1 MKFSRMKQVDI
12 RPNMTTVELLDAMKN
27 GGFTCRK
34 VALATDLLE
43 QMIQDDGC
51 TLFVGLAG
59 ALIPGG
65 MRKILRIMIEK
76 NMVNCIVT
84 TGANISHDLLETSG
98 GSHYHGSEHLNDDK
112 LNEMQMSRIFS
123 TLIPYESFVK
133 FEAMAQKILKNIPD
147 QRMSSQQFLFEL
159 GRYVD
164 DPQSIVRAAFLKKVP
179 IFSPS
184 FVDSMLGVQAW
195 LFSQTTPFYIDVLK
209 DHSEFT
215 KIVYETERMGALF
228 LGGGVPKHFI
238 MNGSQL
244 HSGLSYAIQITM
256 DRPEHGGVSGASVKE
271 AISWGKVASKAK
283 WIDITSDVTLVL
295 PLMVSGV
302 LSRLQDRW
310 NE

>member
-1 MKFSRMKQVDI
+1 MKFKRMNQVDI
-12 RPNMTTVELLDAMKN
+12 HPNMTTVELLASMKN

-34 VALATDLLE
+34 VGLATDLLE
-43 QMIQDDGC
+43 QMIVDDSC
-51 TLFVGLAG
+51 TVFLGLAG

-65 MRKILRIMIEK
+65 MRNILRTMIEK

-98 GSHYHGSEHLNDDK
+98 GSHHHGSEHLSDEK
-112 LNEMQMSRIFS
+112 LREMEISRIFS

-133 FEAMAQKILKNIPD
+133 FETLIQKILKKIPN
-147 QRMSSQQFLFEL
+147 QRMSSNQFLHEL
-159 GRYVD
+159 GRYVN

-184 FVDSMLGVQAW
+184 FVDSMLGVQSW
-195 LFSQTTPFYIDVLK
+195 LFSQTTPFFIDVLA
-209 DHSEFT
+209 DHSEFS
-215 KIVYETERMGALF
+215 KIIFETESMGALF

-244 HSGLSYAIQITM
+244 HNGLSYVIQITM

-271 AISWGKVASKAK
+271 AVSWGKVASKAK
-283 WIDITSDVTLVL
+283 WIDVMSDVTLVL
-295 PLMVSGV
+295 PLMISGV
-302 LSRLQDRW
+302 LSRLSD
-310 NE
+310 

>member
-1 MKFSRMKQVDI
+1 MKFKRMNQVDI
-12 RPNMTTVELLDAMKN
+12 HPNMTTVELLASMKN

-34 VALATDLLE
+34 AALATDLLE
-43 QMIQDDGC
+43 EMIVDDSC
-51 TLFVGLAG
+51 TVFLGLAG

-65 MRKILRIMIEK
+65 MRNILRTMIEK

-98 GSHYHGSEHLNDDK
+98 GSHHHGSEHLSDEK
-112 LNEMQMSRIFS
+112 LREMEISRIFS

-133 FEAMAQKILKNIPD
+133 FETLIQKILKKIPN
-147 QRMSSQQFLFEL
+147 QRMSSNQFLHEL
-159 GRYVD
+159 GRYVN

-184 FVDSMLGVQAW
+184 FADSMLGVQSW
-195 LFSQTTPFYIDVLK
+195 LFSQTTPFFIDVLT
-209 DHSEFT
+209 DHSEFS
-215 KIVYETERMGALF
+215 KIIFKTERMGALF

-244 HSGLSYAIQITM
+244 HNGLSYVIQITM

-271 AISWGKVASKAK
+271 AVSWGKVASKAK
-283 WIDITSDVTLVL
+283 WIDVMSDVTLVL
-295 PLMVSGV
+295 PLMISGV
-302 LSRLQDRW
+302 LSRLSD
-310 NE
+310 

>member
-1 MKFSRMKQVDI
+1 MKFKRMNQVDI
-12 RPNMTTVELLDAMKN
+12 HPNMTTVELLASMKN

-34 VALATDLLE
+34 AALATDLLE
-43 QMIQDDGC
+43 QMIVDDSC
-51 TLFVGLAG
+51 TVFLGLAG

-65 MRKILRIMIEK
+65 MRNILRTMIEK

-98 GSHYHGSEHLNDDK
+98 GSHHHGSEHLSDEK
-112 LNEMQMSRIFS
+112 LREMEISRIFS

-133 FEAMAQKILKNIPD
+133 FETLIQKILKKIPN
-147 QRMSSQQFLFEL
+147 QRMSSNQFLHEV
-159 GRYVD
+159 GRYMN

-184 FVDSMLGVQAW
+184 FVDSILGVQSW
-195 LFSQTTPFYIDVLK
+195 LFSQTTPFFIDVLA
-209 DHSEFT
+209 DHSEFS
-215 KIVYETERMGALF
+215 KIIFETERMGALF

-244 HSGLSYAIQITM
+244 HNGLSYVIQITM

-271 AISWGKVASKAK
+271 AVSWGKVASKAK
-283 WIDITSDVTLVL
+283 WIDVMSDVTLVL
-295 PLMVSGV
+295 PLMISGV
-302 LSRLQDRW
+302 LSRLSD
-310 NE
+310 

>member
-1 MKFSRMKQVDI
+1 MKQVNI
-12 RPNMTTVELLDAMKN
+12 RPNMTTVELLSAMKN

-34 VALATDLLE
+34 VALASELLE
-43 QMIQDDGC
+43 QMIKDDGC
-51 TLFVGLAG
+51 TIFLGLAG

-76 NMVNCIVT
+76 SMVNCIVT

-98 GSHYHGSEHLNDDK
+98 GSHYHGSEHLDDDK
-112 LNEMQMSRIFS
+112 LNEMQISRIFS
-123 TLIPYESFVK
+123 TLIPYKSFVK

-184 FVDSMLGVQAW
+184 FVDSMLGVQTW
-195 LFSQTTPFYIDVLK
+195 LFSQTNPLYIDVLK

-215 KIVYETERMGALF
+215 KIIYETERMGALF
-228 LGGGVPKHFI
+228 LGGGLPKHFI

-244 HSGLSYAIQITM
+244 HNGLSYAIQITL

-302 LSRLQDRW
+302 LSRLQD
-310 NE
+310 

>member
-12 RPNMTTVELLDAMKN
+12 RPNMTTVELLSAMKN

-34 VALATDLLE
+34 VALATELLE
-43 QMIQDDGC
+43 QMIKDEGC
-51 TLFVGLAG
+51 TIFLGLAG

-65 MRKILRIMIEK
+65 MRNILRTMIEK

-98 GSHYHGSEHLNDDK
+98 GSHYHGSEHLSDDK

-147 QRMSSQQFLFEL
+147 QERMSSQQFLFEL

-209 DHSEFT
+209 DHSDFT
-215 KIVYETERMGALF
+215 KIVYDTERMRALF

-244 HSGLSYAIQITM
+244 HNGLSYAIKITL
-256 DRPEHGGVSGASVKE
+256 DRPEHGGVSGARVKE

-302 LSRLQDRW
+302 LSRLYD
-310 NE
+310 

>member
-1 MKFSRMKQVDI
+1 MKQVDI
-12 RPNMTTVELLDAMKN
+12 RPNMTTNELLSTMKN

-43 QMIQDDGC
+43 QMIQDDAC
-51 TLFVGLAG
+51 TIFLGLAG

-65 MRKILRIMIEK
+65 MRNILRIMIEK

-98 GSHYHGSEHLNDDK
+98 GSHYHGSEHLNDKK
-112 LNEMQMSRIFS
+112 LNEMQISRIFS
-123 TLIPYESFVK
+123 TLIPYDSFLK
-133 FEAMAQKILKNIPD
+133 FEALAQKILKSVPD
-147 QRMSSQQFLFEL
+147 QRMSSQEFLFEL

-164 DPQSIVRAAFLKKVP
+164 DPKSILRAAFLKKVP

-184 FVDSMLGVQAW
+184 FVDSMLGVQTW
-195 LFSQTTPFYIDVLK
+195 LFAQTNPFYIDILK

-244 HSGLSYAIQITM
+244 HNGLSYAIQITM

-271 AISWGKVASKAK
+271 AISWGKVETKAK
-283 WIDITSDVTLVL
+283 WIDIPSDVTLVL

-302 LSRLQDRW
+302 LSRL
-310 NE
+310 